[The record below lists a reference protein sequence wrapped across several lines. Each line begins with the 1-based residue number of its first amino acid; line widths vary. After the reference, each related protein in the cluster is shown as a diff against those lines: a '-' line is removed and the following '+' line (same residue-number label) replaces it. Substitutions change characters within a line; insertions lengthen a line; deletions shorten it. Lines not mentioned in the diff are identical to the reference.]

1 MSEKENK
8 EKDKWSGFYQLSI
21 KERLKKVQEF
31 ANLTEEEIK
40 ILSSSGP
47 LDVEKADKI
56 SENVIGTIGLPFS
69 VAPHFIINSREVLV
83 PMAIEE
89 PSVVAAAS
97 YGAKLASKTGGF
109 KTSYSGSIMI
119 GQIQLSE
126 VNDIEKKLDLIL
138 KNKVSILQE
147 ARKYALSIEK
157 YGGGVKDCYPKIVN
171 TARGKM
177 LVVEFLIDVIDAMG
191 ANTINTILENIAP
204 FLQDLVGGKIRLR
217 ILSNLCLYRVASATA
232 VWKASDCGGEE
243 GIEAILDCWALAMS
257 DPFRRATH
265 NKGVMNGVDAVLLA
279 CGQDWRA
286 VEASAH
292 TYSALKNGALTN
304 FNKNQDGDLEGRI
317 LLPLA
322 VGVVGGT
329 LALNKTAQISLKILG
344 VQNAGELAQVLSA
357 VGLAQNFAAL
367 RALALEGIQKG
378 HMKLHARH
386 LAVSVGVPPEYVNKV
401 VEWMVSNSKI
411 SLEGAAEG
419 FKLLKEEK
427 IK

>member
-1 MSEKENK
+1 MGESMLEQ
-8 EKDKWSGFYQLSI
+8 WSGFYKLSLQQ
-21 KERLKKVQEF
+21 RLEKVKKF
-31 ANLTEEEIK
+31 ANLTDEEVA
-40 ILSSSGP
+40 ILLSRGP
-47 LDVEKADKI
+47 MSLEVADKI
-56 SENVIGTIGLPFS
+56 SENVIGTISLPLAI
-69 VAPHFIINSREVLV
+69 APNFIINSKEILV

-97 YGAKLASKTGGF
+97 HGAKLAAKTGGF

-126 VNDIEKKLDLIL
+126 VEDIEKKYNLIL
-138 KNKVSILQE
+138 EKKKEIVAE
-147 ARKYALSIEK
+147 AKKYSSSIEK
-157 YGGGVKDCYPKIVN
+157 YGGGVQDCYPRIVA
-171 TARGKM
+171 TSRGKM
-177 LVVEFLIDVIDAMG
+177 LVVEFLIDVVDSMG
-191 ANTINTILENIAP
+191 ANTINTILENTAP
-204 FLQDLVGGKIRLR
+204 YLQQLVGGKIRLR
-217 ILSNLCLYRVASATA
+217 ILSNLCLFRVASAVA
-232 VWKASDCGGEE
+232 VWKAEDCGGEE

-286 VEASAH
+286 VEAAAH
-292 TYSALKNGALTN
+292 TYSALKNGALT
-304 FNKNQDGDLEGRI
+304 FFQKNASGDLEGKI

-329 LALNKTAQISLKILG
+329 LNINPTAKICLKILG
-344 VQNAGELAQVLSA
+344 VQTAGELAQVLAA

-386 LAVSVGVPPEYVNKV
+386 LALSAQVPDQYLEKV
-401 VEWMVSNSKI
+401 IEWMIANSKI
-411 SLEGAAEG
+411 SIEGAKEG
-419 FKLLKEEK
+419 LEAIKKEEK
-427 IK
+427 I